1 MKGGDGVKEQKKII
15 GQEEDSRE
23 FVELLKALSDGEK
36 TQVKGIMIGLMIA
49 RQQRAFT
56 SPEDAAIMQMA

>member
-1 MKGGDGVKEQKKII
+1 LKGGDGVKEQKKII

>member
-1 MKGGDGVKEQKKII
+1 LKGGDGVKEQKKII

-23 FVELLKALSDGEK
+23 FIELLKALSDGEK